1 MSFLSLVQNSLI
13 ASVGGFRPI
22 LRGLSNGEQ
31 DDDVVTLGQMNALQ
45 PPVPFSFS
53 VLLQVNQSG
62 AVYGMSDILDAE
74 FTLPAGVF
82 DGEGGSVDGLVFYL
96 DTQRGSYWGGIEVS
110 VAASEIFDID
120 NKLPTIDLTNCNGLV
135 LVDLNDD
142 VEAGETYTV
151 AVTATGGGHS
161 ITRTFTL
168 NIEAE
173 A

>member
-1 MSFLSLVQNSLI
+1 MNQIIVSLLN
-13 ASVGGFRPI
+13 
-22 LRGLSNGEQ
+22 
-31 DDDVVTLGQMNALQ
+31 TLGLKSDPQTVVAFRNTVEGVATNTVQ
-45 PPVPFSFS
+45 APVPFSFS
-53 VLLQVNQSG
+53 VLLQVDQSG
-62 AVYGMSDILDAE
+62 AVLGMSDILDAE

-82 DGEGGSVDGLVFYL
+82 NGEEGSVDGFVFYL
-96 DTQRGSYWGGIEVS
+96 DTQRGSYWGDIVIS
-110 VAASEIFDID
+110 VAASEILDVD

-168 NIEAE
+168 NIEAG